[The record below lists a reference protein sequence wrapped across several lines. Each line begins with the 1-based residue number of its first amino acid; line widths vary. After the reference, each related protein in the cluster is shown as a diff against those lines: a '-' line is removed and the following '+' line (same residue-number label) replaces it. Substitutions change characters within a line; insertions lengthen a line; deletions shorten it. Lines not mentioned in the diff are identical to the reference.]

1 MRRSS
6 SKRSDLVANIK
17 KLKAWFRERG
27 YPEYM
32 VNKKTKRALET
43 PSLDLF
49 ITSESSGGN
58 GGTGIPLMVNYN
70 PFIRKFF
77 FSIPRRILY
86 QFFTPSLFV

>member
-32 VNKKTKRALET
+32 VNKKTKRVLET

-49 ITSESSGGN
+49 ITSECNGGN
-58 GGTGIPLMVNYN
+58 GGTGIPLVVNYD
-70 PFIRKFF
+70 PFIGKFF

-86 QFFTPSLFV
+86 QLFTPSLFV